1 MHSGTLPSSS
11 ASTAPTLPSL
21 THQGSVPPASSY
33 LWTAWSAILPIA
45 TSATIRWFLS
55 TSLVSPAT
63 NCSTTAPPATA
74 LNAVHASTLHTSW
87 WGPLVSPARPTGAGA
102 QLAVKLS
109 VFPAFRRT
117 FLAMLLLS
125 VACVRIS
132 GPTAVTVID
141 IPASTAPA
149 PISSMAPPPASSAR
163 MPSTTAV
170 LAPFMVAQ
178 VAHPLMCWTLQTSA
192 LSAKIVG

>member
-1 MHSGTLPSSS
+1 MGIIFSLITWFLLVPRHMTLAGPPTTRVCCFWGSVASASRGLSIASILELLLLLFPWTLIISPPPCLPRPSSSISSLLCSVRGMHSGTLPSSS

-74 LNAVHASTLHTSW
+74 LNAVHASTLHTS
-87 WGPLVSPARPTGAGA
+87 
-102 QLAVKLS
+102 
-109 VFPAFRRT
+109 
-117 FLAMLLLS
+117 
-125 VACVRIS
+125 
-132 GPTAVTVID
+132 
-141 IPASTAPA
+141 
-149 PISSMAPPPASSAR
+149 
-163 MPSTTAV
+163 
-170 LAPFMVAQ
+170 
-178 VAHPLMCWTLQTSA
+178 
-192 LSAKIVG
+192 